1 MSLLTNTVWNKAVWS
16 KAVWSKRD
24 IPDLAGK
31 TAVVTGAN
39 SGLGYETTKALAAAG
54 ARVIMACRTLSKAK
68 GAQAKLLESL
78 EESLEDTPEI
88 NIELVDLASLESV
101 DGFVARMF
109 EEHEHLDLLINNAGV
124 MGTPPQITDDGI
136 EFQFA
141 CNHTGHFAL
150 TAGLMPLLH
159 DTPGSRGVAVSSL
172 AARSGSL
179 IDHDPTS
186 LDGYDPMGVYG
197 VTKLANQVFAV
208 ELDRRLRAAGSPTI
222 SVAAH
227 PGLSATNLFDSF
239 DLPKALAIG
248 ARLGSK
254 LVTQPAS
261 IGALPQLRA
270 ACEPGVRGGSYFGP
284 SFPGQAYGPPKEIP
298 ILRHAADLDTGTRLW
313 DLSIELTGADP
324 IASIS

>member
-1 MSLLTNTVWNKAVWS
+1 MAWTRK
-16 KAVWSKRD
+16 D
-24 IPDLAGK
+24 IPDLSGR

-54 ARVIMACRTLSKAK
+54 CRVVMACRSLNKAK
-68 GAQAKLLESL
+68 GAQAKLIDDLEGDGLDAEL
-78 EESLEDTPEI
+78 E
-88 NIELVDLASLESV
+88 IELVDLASLASV
-101 DGFVARMF
+101 DEFVERLF
-109 EEHEHLDLLINNAGV
+109 ETIEHLDLLINNAGV
-124 MGTPPQITDDGI
+124 MATPPQLTDDGL
-136 EFQFA
+136 EFQMA
-141 CNHTGHFAL
+141 CNHFGHFAL

-159 DTPGSRGVAVSSL
+159 DTPGSRVVAVSSL

-179 IDHDPTS
+179 A
-186 LDGYDPMGVYG
+186 GYDPTTLENYDPFGVYG
-197 VTKLANQVFAV
+197 ATKLANQVFAV

-227 PGLSATNLFDSF
+227 PGLSGTNLFEGF
-239 DLPKALAIG
+239 DLPGPLKIG
-248 ARLGSK
+248 AKFGSK

-298 ILRHAADLDTGTRLW
+298 ILEKAADVATGERLW
-313 DLSIELTGADP
+313 QQSVDLTGADP
-324 IASIS
+324 IASISDD

>member
-1 MSLLTNTVWNKAVWS
+1 MSLLNDAPWPKGVWTK
-16 KAVWSKRD
+16 KD
-24 IPDLAGK
+24 IPDLKGR

-54 ARVIMACRTLSKAK
+54 ARVIMACRTLTKAK
-68 GAQAKLLESL
+68 GSQAKLLQALEGSL
-78 EESLEDTPEI
+78 DIPPEI
-88 NIELVDLASLESV
+88 EIELLDLASLASV
-101 DGFVARMF
+101 DAFVARMF
-109 EEHEHLDLLINNAGV
+109 EDHENVDLLINNAGV
-124 MGTPPQITDDGI
+124 MATPPQMTEDGI
-136 EFQFA
+136 EYQFA

-159 DTPGSRGVAVSSL
+159 DTPGSRVVSVSSL
-172 AARSGSL
+172 AARSGTL
-179 IDHDPTS
+179 INHDPTS
-186 LDGYDPMGVYG
+186 LDRYDPMGVYG
-197 VTKLANQVFAV
+197 ATKLANQVFAV

-227 PGLSATNLFDSF
+227 PGLSATNLFDGF
-239 DLPKALAIG
+239 DLPGPLALG

-284 SFPGQAYGPPKEIP
+284 GLPGQAYGPPKEVP
-298 ILRHAADLDTGTRLW
+298 VLRHAADLDTGTTLW
-313 DLSIELTGADP
+313 DLSIDLTGADP
-324 IASIS
+324 IASLD

>member
-1 MSLLTNTVWNKAVWS
+1 MSLLWNK
-16 KAVWSKRD
+16 KD
-24 IPDLAGK
+24 MPDLSGR

-68 GAQAKLLESL
+68 GAQAKLIESL
-78 EESLEDTPEI
+78 QDSVDPEI
-88 NIELVDLASLESV
+88 EIELLDLASLESV
-101 DGFVARMF
+101 DAFVAKMF
-109 EEHEHLDLLINNAGV
+109 DQRDDLDLLINNAGV
-124 MGTPPQITDDGI
+124 MATPPQITEDGI

-159 DTPGSRGVAVSSL
+159 DTPGSRVVAVSSL

-186 LDGYDPMGVYG
+186 LDGYDPMAVYG
-197 VTKLANQVFAV
+197 ATKLANQVFAV

-239 DLPKALAIG
+239 AMPRALAIG

-270 ACEPGVRGGSYFGP
+270 ACEPGVRGGAYFGP
-284 SFPGQAYGPPKEIP
+284 AFPGQAYGPPKEIP
-298 ILRHAADLDTGTRLW
+298 VLRHAADLDTGTRLW

>member
-1 MSLLTNTVWNKAVWS
+1 MSLLTGLVWNK
-16 KAVWSKRD
+16 KD
-24 IPDLAGK
+24 IPDLSGR
-31 TAVVTGAN
+31 TAVITGAN

-68 GAQAKLLESL
+68 GSQAKLLEQLERSL
-78 EESLEDTPEI
+78 DEAPDIE
-88 NIELVDLASLESV
+88 IELLDLASLASV
-101 DGFVARMF
+101 DAFVARMF
-109 EEHEHLDLLINNAGV
+109 EEHEHIDLLINNAGV
-124 MGTPPQITDDGI
+124 MATPPQLTEDGI
-136 EFQFA
+136 EYQFA

-159 DTPGSRGVAVSSL
+159 DTPGSRVVAVSSL

-197 VTKLANQVFAV
+197 ATKLANQVFAV

-239 DLPKALAIG
+239 GLPGPLALG

-284 SFPGQAYGPPKEIP
+284 GLPGQAYGPPKEVP
-298 ILRHAADLDTGTRLW
+298 VLRHAADLDTGTKLW
-313 DLSIELTGADP
+313 DLSVDLTGADP
-324 IASIS
+324 IASLA

>member
-1 MSLLTNTVWNKAVWS
+1 MSLLTDTLWNNAVWT
-16 KAVWSKRD
+16 KKD
-24 IPDLAGK
+24 IPDLSGR
-31 TAVVTGAN
+31 TAIVTGAN
-39 SGLGYETTKALAAAG
+39 SGLGYETTKALAGAG

-68 GAQAKLLESL
+68 GAQAKLVEALEGSGR
-78 EESLEDTPEI
+78 SNPEI
-88 NIELVDLASLESV
+88 EIELIDLSSLESV

-109 EEHEHLDLLINNAGV
+109 EQYEHLDLLVNNAGV
-124 MGTPPQITDDGI
+124 MATPPQLTDDGI

-159 DTPGSRGVAVSSL
+159 DTDGSRVVAVSSL

-186 LDGYDPMGVYG
+186 LEFYDPIGVYG
-197 VTKLANQVFAV
+197 ATKLANQVFAV

-227 PGLSATNLFDSF
+227 PGLSATNLFSGF
-239 DLPKALAIG
+239 DLPGPLALG

-270 ACEPGVRGGSYFGP
+270 ACEPEVRGGSYFGP
-284 SFPGQAYGPPKEIP
+284 GLPGQAYGPPKEVP
-298 ILRHAADLDTGTRLW
+298 LLRHATDRDTGTRLW
-313 DLSIELTGADP
+313 DLSVELTGADP
-324 IASIS
+324 MVSLR

>member
-1 MSLLTNTVWNKAVWS
+1 MSLLTDALSAASVWS
-16 KAVWSKRD
+16 KKD
-24 IPDLAGK
+24 IPDLSGR

-39 SGLGYETTKALAAAG
+39 SGLGYETTKALAASG

-68 GAQAKLLESL
+68 GAQAKLVESL
-78 EESLEDTPEI
+78 EETLDDVPEI
-88 NIELVDLASLESV
+88 EISLVDLASLESV
-101 DGFVARMF
+101 DAFVARMF
-109 EEHEHLDLLINNAGV
+109 DEFEHLDLLINNAGV
-124 MGTPPQITDDGI
+124 MATPPQLTDDGI

-159 DTPGSRGVAVSSL
+159 GTPGSRVVAVSSL

-179 IDHDPTS
+179 INHDPTS
-186 LDGYDPMGVYG
+186 LDGYDPMAVYG
-197 VTKLANQVFAV
+197 ATKLANQVFAV

-227 PGLSATNLFDSF
+227 PGLSATNLFDGF
-239 DLPKALAIG
+239 DMPKALALG

-284 SFPGQAYGPPKEIP
+284 AFPGQAYGPPKEIP
-298 ILRHAADLDTGTRLW
+298 VLRHAADLDTGTKLW
-313 DLSIELTGADP
+313 DLSIDLTGADP
-324 IASIS
+324 IASLDS

>member
-1 MSLLTNTVWNKAVWS
+1 MSLLTDLVWTTN
-16 KAVWSKRD
+16 D
-24 IPDLAGK
+24 IPDLSGR

-54 ARVIMACRTLSKAK
+54 ARVVMACRTLTKAK
-68 GAQAKLLESL
+68 GAQAKLIEDLEQTL
-78 EESLEDTPEI
+78 DKPPKIEL
-88 NIELVDLASLESV
+88 ELVDLSSLETV
-101 DGFVARMF
+101 DAFVARIF
-109 EEHEHLDLLINNAGV
+109 DQYDNLDLLINNAGV
-124 MGTPPQITDDGI
+124 MATPPQMTDDGI

-159 DTPGSRGVAVSSL
+159 DTPGSRVVAVSSL

-197 VTKLANQVFAV
+197 ATKLANQVFAV
-208 ELDRRLRAAGSPTI
+208 ELDRRLRAFGSPTI

-227 PGLSATNLFDSF
+227 PGLSATNLFESF
-239 DLPKALAIG
+239 GLPGPLALG
-248 ARLGSK
+248 ARLGAK

-270 ACEPGVRGGSYFGP
+270 ACDPEVRGGSYYGP
-284 SFPGQAYGPPKEIP
+284 ALPGQFYGPPKEVP
-298 ILRHAADLDTGTRLW
+298 VLRHAANLDTGKKLW
-313 DLSIELTGADP
+313 DLSVELTGADP
-324 IASIS
+324 IESLSS

>member
-1 MSLLTNTVWNKAVWS
+1 MSLLWNK
-16 KAVWSKRD
+16 KD
-24 IPDLAGK
+24 MPDLSGR

-68 GAQAKLLESL
+68 GAQAKLIESL
-78 EESLEDTPEI
+78 QDSVDPEI
-88 NIELVDLASLESV
+88 EIELLDLASLESV
-101 DGFVARMF
+101 DAFVARMF
-109 EEHEHLDLLINNAGV
+109 DQRDDLDLLINNAGV
-124 MGTPPQITDDGI
+124 MATPPQITEDGI

-159 DTPGSRGVAVSSL
+159 DTPGSRVVAVSSL

-186 LDGYDPMGVYG
+186 LDGYDPMAVYG
-197 VTKLANQVFAV
+197 ATKLANQVFAV

-239 DLPKALAIG
+239 AMPRALAIG

-284 SFPGQAYGPPKEIP
+284 AFPGQAYGPPKEIP
-298 ILRHAADLDTGTRLW
+298 VLGHAADLDTGTRLW

-324 IASIS
+324 MASIS

>member
-1 MSLLTNTVWNKAVWS
+1 MSLLTDAPWRH
-16 KAVWSKRD
+16 AVWSKRD
-24 IPDLAGK
+24 IPDLTGR

-54 ARVIMACRTLSKAK
+54 ARVIMACRTLTKAK
-68 GAQAKLLESL
+68 GAQAKLLEGFEGSL
-78 EESLEDTPEI
+78 DVAPEI
-88 NIELVDLASLESV
+88 EIELVDLALLESV
-101 DGFVARMF
+101 DAFVARMF
-109 EEHEHLDLLINNAGV
+109 DRYEHLDLLINNAGV
-124 MGTPPQITDDGI
+124 MATPPQLTEDGI

-159 DTPGSRGVAVSSL
+159 DTPGSRVVAVSSL

-179 IDHDPTS
+179 TNHDPTS

-197 VTKLANQVFAV
+197 ATKLANQVFAID
-208 ELDRRLRAAGSPTI
+208 LDRRLRAAGSPTI

-227 PGLSATNLFDSF
+227 PGLSATNLFEGF
-239 DLPKALAIG
+239 AMPRPLAIG
-248 ARLGSK
+248 ARIGSK
-254 LVTQPAS
+254 LVTQSAS

-270 ACEPGVRGGSYFGP
+270 ACELGVRGGSYYGP
-284 SFPGQAYGPPKEIP
+284 AIPGQAYGPPKEIP
-298 ILRHAADLDTGTRLW
+298 VLRHAADVDTANKLW

-324 IASIS
+324 IASITEGS

>member
-1 MSLLTNTVWNKAVWS
+1 MSLLTDLVWS
-16 KAVWSKRD
+16 KKD
-24 IPDLAGK
+24 IPDLTGR

-54 ARVIMACRTLSKAK
+54 ARVVMACRTLTRAK
-68 GAQAKLLESL
+68 GAQARLLEDLESL
-78 EESLEDTPEI
+78 DTPPVIE
-88 NIELVDLASLESV
+88 IELVDLASLESV
-101 DGFVARMF
+101 DAFVARMF
-109 EEHEHLDLLINNAGV
+109 DQHQHLDLLINNAGV
-124 MGTPPQITDDGI
+124 LATPPQLTDDGI

-159 DTPGSRGVAVSSL
+159 DTPGSRVVAVSSL

-186 LDGYDPMGVYG
+186 LDGYDAMRVYG
-197 VTKLANQVFAV
+197 ITKLANQVFAV

-227 PGLSATNLFDSF
+227 PGFSATNLFDSF
-239 DLPKALAIG
+239 ALPGPLALG

-254 LVTQPAS
+254 LIAQPPS

-270 ACEPGVRGGSYFGP
+270 ACDPEVRGGSYFGP
-284 SFPGQAYGPPKEIP
+284 AFPGQAYGPPKEIP
-298 ILRHAADLDTGTRLW
+298 VLRHAANLETGTKLW
-313 DLSIELTGADP
+313 DLSVDLTGADP
-324 IASIS
+324 IASLG

>member
-1 MSLLTNTVWNKAVWS
+1 MSLLWNK
-16 KAVWSKRD
+16 KD
-24 IPDLAGK
+24 MPDLSGR

-68 GAQAKLLESL
+68 GAQAKLIESL
-78 EESLEDTPEI
+78 QDSVDPEI
-88 NIELVDLASLESV
+88 EIELLDLASLESV
-101 DGFVARMF
+101 DAFVARMF
-109 EEHEHLDLLINNAGV
+109 DQRDDLDLLINNAGV
-124 MGTPPQITDDGI
+124 MATPPQITEDGI

-159 DTPGSRGVAVSSL
+159 DTPGSRVVAVSSL

-186 LDGYDPMGVYG
+186 LDGYDPMAVYSA
-197 VTKLANQVFAV
+197 TKLANQVFAV

-239 DLPKALAIG
+239 AMPRALAIG

-284 SFPGQAYGPPKEIP
+284 AFPGQAYGPPKEIP
-298 ILRHAADLDTGTRLW
+298 VLGHAADLDTGTRLW

-324 IASIS
+324 MASIS

>member
-1 MSLLTNTVWNKAVWS
+1 MSLLTDTLMSRTGWS
-16 KAVWSKRD
+16 KKD
-24 IPDLAGK
+24 MPDLSGK

-39 SGLGYETTKALAAAG
+39 SGLGYETTKALAASG

-68 GAQAKLLESL
+68 GAQAKLLDD
-78 EESLEDTPEI
+78 LEDSQSSSAEI
-88 NIELVDLASLESV
+88 DIEIVDLSSLESV
-101 DGFVARMF
+101 DAFVARMY
-109 EEHEHLDLLINNAGV
+109 ETHEHLDLLINNAGV
-124 MGTPPQITDDGI
+124 MATPPQITDDGI

-159 DTPGSRGVAVSSL
+159 DTPGSRVVAVSSL

-186 LDGYDPMGVYG
+186 LDGYDPMAVYG
-197 VTKLANQVFAV
+197 ATKLANQVFAV
-208 ELDRRLRAAGSPTI
+208 EFDRRLRAAGSPTI

-227 PGLSATNLFDSF
+227 PGLSATNLFDGF
-239 DLPKALAIG
+239 DMPKVFAIG
-248 ARLGSK
+248 ARFGSK

-270 ACEPGVRGGSYFGP
+270 ACDPGVRGGSYFGP
-284 SFPGQAYGPPKEIP
+284 GLPGQAYGPPKEIP
-298 ILRHAADLDTGTRLW
+298 ILRHAADLDTGSKLW
-313 DLSIELTGADP
+313 DLSVELTGADP
-324 IASIS
+324 IASIED